1 MRYSGENTRRW
12 RKKGRTLLSGSVFLS
27 LILIVFSIFCILT
40 SVTAETEKEGYIKAS
55 AYAGVEKARR
65 FPKGVRVCG
74 VDVGGKEK
82 NAAFKLVREEEERRI
97 PAFYAD
103 TADGTEV
110 FYPFEIGFTDN
121 LDEVFDGAV
130 KGGSYETQMRC
141 YLKGSGK
148 ERIIAAVTKPKK
160 NAAVSFGKNGFSY
173 EKEEN
178 GVGVDEKKLSA
189 ALEKTLCSLT
199 LGEHGYAFPRF
210 SASAFTFVEKADFT
224 MRDALKSTQKLA
236 SFSTRFSRAAA
247 GRSKNIALAAASLNG
262 SVIAA
267 GQTLSFNKTVGERTV
282 KRGYSEAKII
292 QDGEFISGVGGG
304 VCQVSTTLFNAALL
318 SGLNVTERRA
328 HSLSVSYVPPS
339 RDAMVSS
346 ASDLKIL
353 NPFSFPVYL
362 QMRCEGE
369 TLTATFYGT
378 KGNKTYSLSSEV
390 TGTVSPPSAEVKQ
403 LSEADSAQFAEGT
416 ERVTIRAEREGI
428 KSVLY
433 RNTYVNGK
441 LSSKKRLFSDSYSPV
456 RGIVGILAKK
466 VEETPNNLE

>member
-1 MRYSGENTRRW
+1 MRNAGGERRLW
-12 RKKGRTLLSGSVFLS
+12 RKHKRTLLFGSAFLTLIFTVFA
-27 LILIVFSIFCILT
+27 VFCIGSTVSGGARSL
-40 SVTAETEKEGYIKAS
+40 KAA

-65 FPKGVRVCG
+65 FPKDVRVCD
-74 VDVGGKEK
+74 VEVGGMEK
-82 NAAFKLVREEEERRI
+82 NAAFKLIREEEERRI

-121 LDEVFDGAV
+121 LNEVFEKAK
-130 KGGSYETQMRC
+130 KGGSYQTVMRC
-141 YLKGSGK
+141 YLKGTGK
-148 ERIIAAVTKPKK
+148 ERLIAAVQKPKK
-160 NAAVSFGKNGFSY
+160 NAAVTFGKNGFSY

-178 GVGVDEKKLSA
+178 GVGVDAEKLSA
-189 ALEKTLCSLT
+189 ALEKALCSLT
-199 LGEHGYAFPRF
+199 LSEHGYTFPRF
-210 SASAFTFVEKADFT
+210 SAAAFTYVEKAEFT
-224 MRDALKSTQKLA
+224 VKDAVKTTRKLA

-247 GRSKNIALAAASLNG
+247 GRSKNIALAASALNG

-267 GQTLSFNKTVGERTV
+267 GQTLSFNKTVGERTGA
-282 KRGYSEAKII
+282 RGYYEAKII
-292 QDGEFISGVGGG
+292 QSGEFISGVGGG

-318 SGLNVTERRA
+318 SGLNVTERRG

-346 ASDLKIL
+346 ASDLKIQ

-369 TLTATFYGT
+369 TLSATFYGT
-378 KGNKTYSLSSEV
+378 KTNKTYSLCSEV
-390 TGTVSPPSAEVKQ
+390 TGKIPPPAAEEKRLSA
-403 LSEADSAQFAEGT
+403 ADSAQFPEGT

-433 RNTYVNGK
+433 RITYVNGK
-441 LSSKKRLFSDSYSPV
+441 PTAKKRLFSDSYSPV
-456 RGIVGILAKK
+456 RGIVGIIAKK
-466 VEETPNNLE
+466 VEETPKNSE